1 MHQLYKLINRI
12 LITLSTHLKFQLFI
26 FAIIFYIFYFLHQT
40 INNDFITVIRC
51 QLAHSKAER
60 IRSKLQIYN
69 TDLDLHPRNTR
80 LILENLRRLPRRC
93 RLDGNLY
100 HARALLTRRTRSSFL
115 MGRGKEK

>member
-12 LITLSTHLKFQLFI
+12 LITLSTHFKFKLII
-26 FAIIFYIFYFLHQT
+26 FAIIFYVFYFLHQT

-69 TDLDLHPRNTR
+69 NGLGSSSAKYEINTR
-80 LILENLRRLPRRC
+80 EFEDSPGDAGWMEIYIML
-93 RLDGNLY
+93 G
-100 HARALLTRRTRSSFL
+100 RS
-115 MGRGKEK
+115 